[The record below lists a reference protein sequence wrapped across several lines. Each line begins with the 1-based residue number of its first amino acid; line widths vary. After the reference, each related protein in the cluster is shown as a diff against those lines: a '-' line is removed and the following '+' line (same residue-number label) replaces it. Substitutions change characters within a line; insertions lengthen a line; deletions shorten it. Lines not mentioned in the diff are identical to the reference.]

1 MSLIDALI
9 REVEGDIEE
18 EEDEIS
24 APRLKQIKRF
34 ASNMRVGLFY
44 DSGYV
49 EVMYSY
55 ETPVAM
61 KKLDF
66 DGIVTGRF
74 KTDVKWSST
83 TTRHISKWGCLGAPE
98 ISQDELNRFNP
109 WEYMKN

>member
-1 MSLIDALI
+1 MSLINALM
-9 REVEGDIEE
+9 RELEE

-24 APRLKQIKRF
+24 TPRLKQIRRF

-44 DSGYV
+44 DHSGYV

-61 KKLDF
+61 KKLDL
-66 DGIVTGRF
+66 DGMVTDRF
-74 KTDVKWSST
+74 RTDVKWSST

-98 ISQDELNRFNP
+98 ISQDELDRFNP